1 MEKIYSNADG
11 SQTAR
16 LFIPESHKTLCVSV
30 SSGTDSSL
38 LLYLVCSY
46 LTEHKREGIKIIALH
61 LIDLVRVPKS
71 KSDFDAIIDRFE
83 EEFPNITF
91 TRRYVTL
98 VEDRSKNINKTTVVD
113 KEIVKLISEGVESLF
128 FGRTKNPPKEVYES
142 FGLELR
148 PALIEREEDNVKAK
162 DIRRMFD
169 KNKNEIDSPENCSVM
184 MSKFLLTVDRSFIAE
199 YYNKISFLKD
209 LFPLT
214 KSCVSSSVKLTNG
227 WTQPCKTCWW
237 CKEKFWAFHKYD
249 GGKLE

>member
-11 SQTAR
+11 TQTAR
-16 LFIPESHKTLCVSV
+16 LFIPESHKRMCVSV

-46 LTEHKREGIKIIALH
+46 LTENKREDIEIIALH
-61 LIDLVRVPKS
+61 LIDLVRAPKS
-71 KSDFDAIIDRFE
+71 KSDFDGIIDKFE
-83 EEFPNITF
+83 KEFPHITF

-98 VEDRSKNINKTTVVD
+98 VENRSKNINKTTVVD
-113 KEIVKLISEGVESLF
+113 KEIVKLIAEGVESLF
-128 FGRTKNPPKEVYES
+128 FGRTKNPPKEVYET
-142 FGLELR
+142 FGLEIR
-148 PALIEREEDNVKAK
+148 PALIEREEDNITTK

-169 KNKNEIDSPENCSVM
+169 KNRNEIDTAENCSVM

-199 YYNKISFLKD
+199 YYNKINFLKE

-214 KSCVSSSVKLTNG
+214 RSCVSSDIKLTNG
-227 WTQPCKTCWW
+227 WTKPCERCWW

-249 GGKLE
+249 GGTLE